1 MGREGGTAVVVD
13 TLHNSM
19 THYTTDT
26 LSRVFLVECEYNL
39 KGKKTQWTFID
50 VTLIGIHVA
59 TANGSPD
66 KVKN

>member
-39 KGKKTQWTFID
+39 KGKKTQ
-50 VTLIGIHVA
+50 
-59 TANGSPD
+59 
-66 KVKN
+66 